1 MIGNPP
7 TGIYRHSVSSDGTL
21 GAQELVLDWADVGEY
36 SAAIVRTFTMSNTGD
51 LYIGLEYGQS
61 IMVWNSADN
70 SVDLLYK
77 NIVPS
82 YAVHLE
88 WGPDRYLY
96 MLIGGDE
103 WTVIQIDMG
112 SLRGASK

>member
-1 MIGNPP
+1 
-7 TGIYRHSVSSDGTL
+7 
-21 GAQELVLDWADVGEY
+21 VLDLANVGEY
-36 SAAIVRTFTMSNTGD
+36 AEAIPRAFTMSSTGD
-51 LYIGLEYGQS
+51 LYIGLEYEQS
-61 IMVWNSADN
+61 IMIWNSADN

-77 NIVPS
+77 DIVPS

-96 MLIGGDE
+96 MLIGGEE
-103 WTVIQIDMG
+103 WNVIQIDMG